1 MVFYTG
7 RLVVEPEMRNPTIVI
22 LTDRNDLDD
31 QLFQTFGNCVS
42 LLRQKPVQATN
53 REHLRELLRVSGG
66 GIIFTTI
73 QKFYPEDGVSQF
85 EKISDRTNIVV
96 VADEAHR
103 SQYGFTG
110 RVDMDGEIKYGNAKY
125 MRDALPHASFIGF
138 TGTPIEKEDKST
150 QAVFGE
156 YIDIYDIAQAVR
168 DGATVPISYESR
180 LVKIKMNSEA
190 VLRID
195 AAIDDIPDATPEQKE
210 K

>member
-1 MVFYTG
+1 M
-7 RLVVEPEMRNPTIVI
+7 
-22 LTDRNDLDD
+22 
-31 QLFQTFGNCVS
+31 
-42 LLRQKPVQATN
+42 N
-53 REHLRELLRVSGG
+53 RDHLKELLKVSGG

-73 QKFYPEDGVSQF
+73 QKFYPEEGKNVFDTLS
-85 EKISDRTNIVV
+85 ERTNIVV

-103 SQYGFTG
+103 SQYGFSG
-110 RVDMDGEIKYGNAKY
+110 RIVMEEEGSSIKYGNAKY
-125 MRDALPHASFIGF
+125 LRDALPHASFIGF

-168 DGATVPISYESR
+168 DGTTVPISYESR
-180 LVKIKMNSEA
+180 LVKIAMNTEA